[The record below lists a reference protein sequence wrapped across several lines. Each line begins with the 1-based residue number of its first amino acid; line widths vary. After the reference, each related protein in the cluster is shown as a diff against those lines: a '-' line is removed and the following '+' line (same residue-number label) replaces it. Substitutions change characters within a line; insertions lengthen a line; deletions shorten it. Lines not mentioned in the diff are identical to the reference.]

1 MSIIVK
7 EIKCGWIN
15 FEIIDE
21 LKKYSYSLSVVPGS
35 LQDIFSWFIDITKG
49 DYYDLEISNDY
60 EDEVYRFIKKDD
72 KAILSISGKY
82 SDKQYVSIQDTSIN
96 NIIYN
101 FYNSIKEYVK
111 SGRYDKLEWEPT
123 TILQCYMQRWKLTKD
138 EIIEKIQNMNI
149 YDFNIDFSLLKGYL
163 VYESLFPY
171 DKKHRNS
178 ELVKNIVNLERI
190 TDWLENIYGFEEGLP
205 LENLYIK
212 EIEALNTLNQ

>member
-7 EIKCGWIN
+7 EIKCGWII

-21 LKKYSYSLSVVPGS
+21 LKIYSYSLSVLTGS

-49 DYYDLEISNDY
+49 DYYDLEITNDY
-60 EDEVYRFIKKDD
+60 EDEVYRFIKADD
-72 KAILSISGKY
+72 GAIFNISGKY

-96 NIIYN
+96 TIIYN

-123 TILQCYMQRWKLTKD
+123 TILQWYMQRWKLTKD

-149 YDFNIDFSLLKGYL
+149 YDFNIDFSLLKPDW

-171 DKKHRNS
+171 DNKHKNS
-178 ELVKNIVNLERI
+178 ELVKNIVTFERI
-190 TDWLENIYGFEEGLP
+190 RDWLENIYGFEEGLSI
-205 LENLYIK
+205 ENLYIK
-212 EIEALNTLNQ
+212 EIEALNTLSQ